1 MRLCIILCSS
11 AACVCSGA
19 LNWYIGKPAF
29 NGKPADRPKFEAQWK
44 PPLTRKITREQV
56 RKLFDLSLPDNLVIQ
71 MHKRLLANKEKCKN
85 AKEFENMM
93 NDLYTEQRL
102 WGWIKTLLNVG
113 STKQLGDDYPFVKPN
128 HWKHL
133 LPDAKQS
140 KSKIPNAVRN
150 WCGEIWNHRVKLVE
164 GAEKANMDLKTY
176 VLHRATEH
184 TEAGLAGSVE
194 REQVL
199 TKPGEFEASHY
210 NILTGNVDKF
220 ADVGFGQQGN
230 DEGLTAE
237 KKWNCP
243 YIFMDVP
250 DSFTPEFPQ
259 DMMPLGIKAAMTRTR
274 AASGMV
280 VIFCQDYQISMAK
293 QVCSEACPQFGEN
306 GGEVIAV
313 ITHSPVDTT
322 GDCSHHQLNLNTFPR
337 RMYFAVVGFW
347 GKFEMGDTG
356 KYSYFP
362 TELHVND
369 RFLATGLQDCIYVPP
384 LGGNL
389 MKTWDGN
396 HEASLQ
402 IPPCIGTGDVVCK
415 DQKPLELY
423 LYFLRGFQFP
433 TIDETTV
440 FDLCSGT
447 GTGALAAS
455 YLGYEAVAVD
465 NSLDMNL
472 QASHRMQVAPRS
484 VHEAFGPHEIV
495 FDNFSRKFNTFK
507 KPKANDT
514 PVHLK
519 GRWLQHQT
527 FASRFADS
535 LVANTTSAGVD
546 DDDATNEMS

>member
-1 MRLCIILCSS
+1 
-11 AACVCSGA
+11 
-19 LNWYIGKPAF
+19 
-29 NGKPADRPKFEAQWK
+29 
-44 PPLTRKITREQV
+44 
-56 RKLFDLSLPDNLVIQ
+56 
-71 MHKRLLANKEKCKN
+71 
-85 AKEFENMM
+85 
-93 NDLYTEQRL
+93 
-102 WGWIKTLLNVG
+102 
-113 STKQLGDDYPFVKPN
+113 
-128 HWKHL
+128 
-133 LPDAKQS
+133 
-140 KSKIPNAVRN
+140 
-150 WCGEIWNHRVKLVE
+150 
-164 GAEKANMDLKTY
+164 MDLKNY

-184 TEAGLAGSVE
+184 TEAGFAGSVQ

-210 NILTGNVDKF
+210 NILTGSVDKF
-220 ADVGFGQQGN
+220 ACVGFGKQGN

-259 DMMPLGIKAAMTRTR
+259 DMMSLGIKAAMTRTR

-293 QVCSEACPQFGEN
+293 QVCSEACPQFGVD

-322 GDCSHHQLNLNTFPR
+322 GGRSTVNLDTFPR

-347 GKFEMGDTG
+347 GKFEMGNNGT
-356 KYSYFP
+356 YSYFP

-369 RFLATGLQDCIYVPP
+369 KFLATGLQDCIYVPP

-389 MKTWDGN
+389 MKAWEGN
-396 HEASLQ
+396 HAASLQ
-402 IPPCIGTGDVVCK
+402 VPSCIGTGDVVCQ

-440 FDLCSGT
+440 FDLCSGA

-465 NSLDMNL
+465 NSLDMNQ
-472 QASHRMQVAPRS
+472 QAAHRMQVAPRS
-484 VHEAFGPHEIV
+484 VHDVFGPQDIV
-495 FDNFSRKFNTFK
+495 FDNFSRKSNTFK
-507 KPKANDT
+507 KPKATDA

-519 GRWLQHQT
+519 GRWLQYQT
-527 FASRFADS
+527 FANRFADS
-535 LVANTTSAGVD
+535 LVDNTTSAGVD
-546 DDDATNEMS
+546 DDDTTEEMS